1 MMQRSLLHSYLDN
14 LTSGSLSTIQATP
27 TSNASNASNTSN
39 VEVTQRHPTNINY
52 PLRNPPASQ
61 LPLAGWREL
70 PRPTQPTQPTQ
81 PPQPL
86 PTVPTFMA
94 PEPMEAIFN
103 TNATILSEIS
113 RLRGFLLHNQQNIYQ
128 YEASPPPNAEFI
140 NLVTP
145 ETSRQPTPAQP
156 ISPSPPPP
164 PPAEPPNGSIVMVV
178 RRIARRTDQPR
189 PPPLAVD

>member
-1 MMQRSLLHSYLDN
+1 
-14 LTSGSLSTIQATP
+14 
-27 TSNASNASNTSN
+27 
-39 VEVTQRHPTNINY
+39 
-52 PLRNPPASQ
+52 
-61 LPLAGWREL
+61 
-70 PRPTQPTQPTQ
+70 
-81 PPQPL
+81 
-86 PTVPTFMA
+86 MA

-145 ETSRQPTPAQP
+145 ETSRQPTPAYP
-156 ISPSPPPP
+156 APPSPPPP
-164 PPAEPPNGSIVMVV
+164 PPAEPPNGAIVMVV
-178 RRIARRTDQPR
+178 RRIARRPDQPR

>member
-1 MMQRSLLHSYLDN
+1 
-14 LTSGSLSTIQATP
+14 
-27 TSNASNASNTSN
+27 
-39 VEVTQRHPTNINY
+39 
-52 PLRNPPASQ
+52 
-61 LPLAGWREL
+61 
-70 PRPTQPTQPTQ
+70 
-81 PPQPL
+81 
-86 PTVPTFMA
+86 
-94 PEPMEAIFN
+94 MEAIFN

-145 ETSRQPTPAQP
+145 ETSRQPTPAYP
-156 ISPSPPPP
+156 TSPPPPP

-178 RRIARRTDQPR
+178 RRIARRPDQPR